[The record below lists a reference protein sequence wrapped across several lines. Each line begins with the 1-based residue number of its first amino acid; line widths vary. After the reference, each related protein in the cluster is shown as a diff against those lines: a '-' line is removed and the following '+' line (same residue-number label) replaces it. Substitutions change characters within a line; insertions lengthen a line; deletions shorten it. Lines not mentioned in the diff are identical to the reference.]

1 MKEKSENKDKQIL
14 FDSFGLDK
22 LLLNSINSIGYKIPT
37 AIQEKAIPFI
47 LNGRDVLGAAQTGT
61 GKTAAFV
68 LPIINKI
75 LPYANSSASPARH
88 LLRVLILVPTREL
101 ANQVYD
107 SVVTYSKN
115 TNLRSVVLFGGADHY
130 NQENNLKLGCEI
142 LVATP
147 GRLIAHI
154 EQGNLYLQNI
164 EIFVLDEA
172 DRMLD
177 MGFMPDIDKIIS
189 KLPKNRQTLFFSATF
204 SKFMRKIGMSYLK
217 DPVELDITSPNSIAD
232 NVEQL
237 SYIVPNKFKMEAV
250 VSILKARVLETIIIF
265 TNTKL
270 STIKLTSFLRSN
282 NIRCDSI
289 HGDKSQLERTSVLES
304 FRNGILRILVATDV
318 AARGLDVIGIS
329 CVINFDIPHSP
340 EDYVHRIGRTGRA
353 NNTGI
358 AISLIS
364 NDEEDVLL
372 SSIERF
378 TDSTILRLP
387 LNNMKLVSNDNKLL
401 ESEEYQLKNKKSVLL
416 GSRNLISSYHKDNFN
431 KIKISHGI
439 KMSKDNYAILLG
451 GTGKK

>member
-1 MKEKSENKDKQIL
+1 MNEKSENKNKKIL

-22 LLLNSINSIGYKIPT
+22 LLLSNINSIGYETPT

-107 SVVTYSKN
+107 SVVIYSKN
-115 TNLRSVVLFGGADHY
+115 TNLRSVVLFGGADY
-130 NQENNLKLGCEI
+130 NSQENNLKLGCEI

-154 EQGNLYLQNI
+154 EQGNLHLQNI

-217 DPVELDITSPNSIAD
+217 DPVELDITSQNSIAD

-237 SYIVPNKFKMEAV
+237 SYIVPDRFKMDAV
-250 VSILKARVLETIIIF
+250 VSILKSRVLETIIIF

-282 NIRCDSI
+282 DIQCDSI
-289 HGDKSQLERTSVLES
+289 HGDKSQLERTAVLER
-304 FRNGILRILVATDV
+304 FKNGILRILVATDV

-364 NDEEDVLL
+364 NDEEDALL

-387 LNNMKLVSNDNKLL
+387 LNYMKLVANDNKILGSNDEL
-401 ESEEYQLKNKKSVLL
+401 RNKQSVLL
-416 GSRNLISSYHKDNFN
+416 GSNNIITSYNKDHSN
-431 KIKISHGI
+431 KIKTNNIRI
-439 KMSKDNYAILLG
+439 TKENYAILLG